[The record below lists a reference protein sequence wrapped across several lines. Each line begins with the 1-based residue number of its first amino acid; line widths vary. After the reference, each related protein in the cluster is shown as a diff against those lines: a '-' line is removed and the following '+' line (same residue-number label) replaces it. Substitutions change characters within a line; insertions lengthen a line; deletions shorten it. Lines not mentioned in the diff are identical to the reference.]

1 MARYADVILPLPL
14 EGTYTYTLPAPIQ
27 EKVRVGCRLVVPFGA
42 KKIYAAVVVA
52 LRERRPEGDFQLK
65 AAIELLDESPIILSG
80 QLKLWRWIADY
91 YLCSLGE
98 VCKAALPGR
107 MKMEVDSLDE
117 LRKTLE
123 SGRRRADKWALS
135 TAETASVD
143 RMTEGNDTAHLHPLS
158 ETQEGAKNC
167 ILQHFEKRDVC
178 LLHGVTSSGKTEV
191 YMHLINDV
199 INGHSAFHSKGDPL
213 PSGDG
218 KGQVL
223 YLLPEIVLTAQLV
236 DRLKRVFGERLGVYH
251 SRYSDAERERLW
263 RKQLSDEPY
272 DIIVGVRSSVFL
284 PFQRLQLVIVDEEH
298 ETSFKQQEPAPR
310 YHARNVALV
319 LAQMYGAKSL
329 LGTATP
335 SVETYHNALQGK
347 YGLVTL
353 NERYGNVELPRI
365 EKVDIADMR
374 RRKMMDGP
382 FSPRL
387 LEAMREALGRGEQ
400 VILFQNRRGFAP
412 YIECKDCSWVP
423 RCERCDVSLTYH
435 KGSGRMTCHYCGASY
450 PIPAECPNCGCKQL
464 KRVGYGTERIEDD
477 LHRLLPE
484 ARVARMDQDTTQSR
498 RAYEG
503 ILHDFEQG
511 ETDILVGTQMV
522 AKGLDIERV
531 TVVGILNADTMMNFP
546 DFRSHERAFQMMAQV
561 AGRAGRRETKGLV
574 ILQTKD
580 KDSSTVANVLNND
593 YTSMYQEQIEER
605 EAFQYPPFCRLTYVY
620 MKHREA
626 RVVERMANELAGYL
640 RSDYGSQV
648 MGPDTPP
655 VGRVQRFHIRK
666 IVLKIGLTTS
676 LSSLRKHLRDLQ
688 AYMLSLPK
696 YKSAQ
701 LYFDVDPY

>member
-14 EGTYTYTLPAPIQ
+14 EGIYTYTLPAPLE
-27 EKVRVGCRLVVPFGA
+27 EKVKVGCRLVVPFGA
-42 KKIYAAVVVA
+42 KKIYSAVVVA
-52 LRERRPEGDFQLK
+52 LHDEKPEGDFQMK
-65 AAIELLDESPIILSG
+65 EAFELLDESPIILPQ

-91 YLCSLGE
+91 YLCPLGE
-98 VCKAALPGR
+98 VSKAALPGR

-117 LRKTLE
+117 LQKMLK
-123 SGRRRADKWALS
+123 SSSRRADKWASS
-135 TAETASVD
+135 TAEVASVD
-143 RMTEGNDTAHLHPLS
+143 SITAHLQPLS
-158 ETQEGAKNC
+158 ETQEGAKNG
-167 ILQHFEKRDVC
+167 ILQHFGERDVC

-191 YMHLINDV
+191 YIHLINEV
-199 INGHSAFHSKGDPL
+199 IGRG
-213 PSGDG
+213 
-218 KGQVL
+218 GQVL

-251 SRYSDAERERLW
+251 SRYSDADRERLW
-263 RKQLSDEPY
+263 CKQLSDEPY

-319 LAQMYGAKSL
+319 LAQMCGAKSL

-335 SVETYHNALQGK
+335 SVETYHNALRGK

-353 NERYGNVELPRI
+353 SERFGNVELPGI
-365 EKVDIADMR
+365 EKVDIAELR
-374 RRKMMDGP
+374 RKKMMDGP

-400 VILFQNRRGFAP
+400 VILFQNRRGFSP
-412 YIECKDCSWVP
+412 YIECNDCSWVP
-423 RCERCDVSLTYH
+423 RCERCDVSLTFH
-435 KGSGRMTCHYCGASY
+435 RGSGRMTCHYCGASY
-450 PIPAECPNCGCKQL
+450 PIPTECPGCGCKQL
-464 KRVGYGTERIEDD
+464 KRIGYGTERIEDD

-503 ILHDFEQG
+503 ILRDFEQG

-580 KDSSTVANVLNND
+580 IESSTVANVMEND
-593 YTSMYQEQIEER
+593 YTSMYEEQIEER
-605 EAFQYPPFCRLTYVY
+605 EAFVYPPFCRLTYVY
-620 MKHREA
+620 MKHRDA
-626 RVVERMANELAGYL
+626 RVVEQMAEEMARYL
-640 RSDYGSQV
+640 RNDYGDQV

-688 AYMLSLPK
+688 AYMLSQPH
-696 YKSAQ
+696 YKAAQ
-701 LYFDVDPY
+701 LFYDVDPY

>member
-14 EGTYTYTLPAPIQ
+14 DVAYTYTLPAPIE
-27 EKVRVGCRLVVPFGA
+27 EKVKVGCRLVVPFGT

-52 LRERRPEGDFQLK
+52 LHDEKPEGGFQLK
-65 AAIELLDESPIILSG
+65 EAIELLDESPIILPQ

-117 LRKTLE
+117 LQKMLK
-123 SGRRRADKWALS
+123 SGRRRADEWASS
-135 TAETASVD
+135 TAEAASLD
-143 RMTEGNDTAHLHPLS
+143 RITAHLHPLS
-158 ETQEGAKNC
+158 ETQERAKRS
-167 ILQHFEKRDVC
+167 ILQHFEERDVC

-191 YMHLINDV
+191 YMHLINEV
-199 INGHSAFHSKGDPL
+199 IGRG
-213 PSGDG
+213 
-218 KGQVL
+218 GQVL

-251 SRYSDAERERLW
+251 SRYSDADRERLW
-263 RKQLSDEPY
+263 RKQLSAEPY

-319 LAQMYGAKSL
+319 LARMCEAKSL

-353 NERYGNVELPRI
+353 SERFGNVELPQI
-365 EKVDIADMR
+365 EKVDIADLK

-400 VILFQNRRGFAP
+400 VILFQNRRGFSP
-412 YIECKDCSWVP
+412 FVECNDCSWVP

-498 RAYEG
+498 KAYEG

-676 LSSLRKHLRDLQ
+676 LSSLRKRLRDLQ
-688 AYMLSLPK
+688 AYMLSQPQ
-696 YKSAQ
+696 YKAAQ
-701 LYFDVDPY
+701 LYYDVDPY